1 MTLIAEIRHK
11 TWTVTDTEGGVWW
24 PNDEASAQINAAD
37 NPEAEAVRIAN
48 TEPMRGTW
56 VD

>member
-1 MTLIAEIRHK
+1 MTLIAEMRHK